1 MYDKLTVMD
10 MATSQMNWLAQRT
23 EVVAE
28 NIANADTPGYTPKD
42 LKPLDFKGMI
52 TETEGP
58 SGPVRPTV
66 VAVATNP
73 RHIVPQGSEANVVET
88 QSRVYEASPDGNA
101 VSVEDQSRKLGDAKV
116 AYSTAAGLYQKQVAL
131 LKLAIMGHE

>member
-23 EVVAE
+23 EVVSE

-42 LKPLDFKGMI
+42 VQPLDFKGMI
-52 TETEGP
+52 TSSTGVNGP
-58 SGPVRPTV
+58 DVPQVTM
-66 VAVATNP
+66 VATNP
-73 RHIVPQGSEANVVET
+73 RDIVPPQGSPVVT
-88 QSRVYEASPDGNA
+88 QSRVYQASPDGNA
-101 VSVEDQSRKLGDAKV
+101 VGADEQSKKLGDIKIS
-116 AYSTAAGLYQKQVAL
+116 YQAAASLYAKQVSL